1 MHTDPDNILIKD
13 ILFSYGS
20 YYTSLVRVL
29 VWLSEAVTEICCK
42 KTVLIFTKRTF
53 KKYLWKDFIF
63 SKVTDCRHAT
73 WLKINFFTGI
83 FYCVTGVTG

>member
-29 VWLSEAVTEICCK
+29 VWLSEAVTEICCNK
-42 KTVLIFTKRTF
+42 IVLISKKKTF
-53 KKYLWKDFIF
+53 KKYLLKDFVFI
-63 SKVTDCRHAT
+63 KVTDCRHAT
-73 WLKINFFTGI
+73 WLKINSFTGN

>member
-1 MHTDPDNILIKD
+1 MHTNPDNILIKD

-20 YYTSLVRVL
+20 YYSSLVRVL

-42 KTVLIFTKRTF
+42 KMVLISTEKTF
-53 KKYLWKDFIF
+53 KKYLLKNFIL

-73 WLKINFFTGI
+73 WLKYNLVFST
-83 FYCVTGVTG
+83 V